1 MKMKKK
7 LSLLGALLPMILLMA
22 ALLPPAAGAATTN
35 IAQVPLLN
43 INGTGTVKPNLM
55 LLFDNSGSMD
65 QDYTPDYVNDN
76 LCRTGA
82 ALVNG
87 VTACT
92 VGYPPFMSPDFNKQ
106 YYNPAILYSAPID
119 TTSTSLVPTYKIS
132 MTAANTATWTSVT
145 GDGFNAHKNDMF
157 GNTITSGS
165 NLVTGFPDLKWCNA
179 SNTSSCGTNSATYT
193 YPDATFTRATAITGN
208 PYYYTIGVGEY
219 CTDNT
224 MTTCISTSVGAPA
237 PNGYPVPV
245 KVRWCTTTALT
256 VCQGK
261 RVGAYIYPRYSTPTG
276 AAASYGT
283 IAINASASTSSLTIT
298 GVTIPDPTTAR
309 TITNGTITASTGTD
323 TALKQQTV
331 ASALAA
337 SIIAKTGLTNQYWAC
352 VSAPLAQST
361 VAPCSSYG
369 ITLGGN
375 NIVAVIPVT
384 CSGSKSAAN
393 CTVLTDSSRSGW
405 GITVTAP
412 SVNTTALPP
421 AVPSTAL
428 LNITGTTG
436 TGSTA
441 PTLASIS
448 YNGTTL
454 ASNIALGTN
463 KSAAAVASTIVNAIG
478 TAGTVKAY
486 VGGNAVTATCAA
498 KSTSSV
504 CLVDSA
510 ATANG
515 RTITTGTLTNAS
527 QLVLTKVSGAG
538 YTVATDAI
546 PTVTTALAAGAT
558 PPSTFVRT
566 DIVSTRNAY
575 PKSTNRTDCVTTAG
589 TCTYAEEMTN
599 FANWYAYYKT
609 RLQMMKSSIGVAF
622 SPLTGSYRVGY
633 VRLSV
638 AGVYGTI
645 DIKPID
651 FTGTARTAW
660 YTTLYNTVTS
670 GSTPTRP
677 AMDAV
682 GRMFANQSPYAYA
695 SGSEV
700 VQFPCQ
706 QNFMILTTDGYW
718 NGGSASN
725 VVNNDNIA
733 NSSRFCTLAG
743 GCVDTRAQSQ
753 PSISD
758 VSLYWYNGGSNTGT
772 VSLRPVLEPNMNVP
786 GQVGAAAGEN
796 THLHMTTFTLGLGVD
811 GIMNYEQNYDTAP
824 VVGGDF
830 YNLISGTP
838 AGCSWNAG
846 GAYVWPDPDVTNT
859 ASTVQERVDDLWH
872 AAINGHGKYFSA
884 SDPTQVV
891 AGLSAAITKLQ
902 QTTGAAAAAATSTP
916 NISQEDNDIF
926 SDTFTTVVWYG
937 ELSDKKIDPVS
948 GIVGTTPVWTSSQK
962 LAPMVA
968 ASTDARNIMMLD
980 TSVNPPAM
988 KNFKFAAANGGNGM
1002 TATEQGWFSNKCNL
1016 LAQCASLS
1024 TTDQAIVNT
1033 GGNMVNWLR
1042 GQQLYADGSHFRAY
1056 GLTPAVNG
1064 TPGVVA
1070 VLGDIVSSQPAYLRD
1085 PRKSYTTTGYA
1096 AYKTAQAA
1104 RSPVVFTAANDGMLH
1119 AFNATGDAT
1128 GGNELW
1134 AYVPRITMK
1143 KLYLQSSTTYATNH
1157 QFTTDGSPVLGDV
1170 QIGGV
1175 WKTVLVAGLNAG
1187 GRGYYALDVT
1197 DPANPKPLWEM
1208 CADSTVCSVNDPDI
1222 GLTFGNPEFGMWNN
1236 QWVVYLTSGYNNV
1249 PSTDGVATGSGQGIL
1264 YVVDVATGT
1273 VLKKLSTGSGN
1284 TTTPSGLAKITAI
1297 SLNPQTDPVTTYI
1310 YGGDNQ
1316 GQMWRFDMTTAN
1328 PSVLLMGSA
1337 VNGTGT
1343 VEPIT
1348 TRPDVTTCVVS
1359 PKAADGTALATFL
1372 QKVVVFGTGRLLDVP
1387 DVTDTTVQSLY
1398 GLSDTGAS
1406 IASIHGGTAVHQTL
1420 SLVGTG
1426 TGTTNTNT
1434 YTVSNNPVDLS
1445 KNSGWYVDWSLNA
1458 GERMNLDPKIVSG
1471 GTNVVTNIPSST
1483 STCSVGGTSNVYQ
1496 FDACSGSFVKSST
1509 TITDTNNNTYN
1520 IVGQT
1525 LSNTSATVGF
1535 IIVSLPDG
1543 ETKLIAT
1550 EADGSTQTLS
1560 VTSPNDVAA
1569 HKVGWR
1575 RVNTN

>member
-1 MKMKKK
+1 MNMKKR
-7 LSLLGALLPMILLMA
+7 LPFFGALLPLILLA
-22 ALLPPAAGAATTN
+22 LATLLPAGAATTN

-65 QDYTPDYVNDN
+65 QAYTPDYVNDN

-82 ALVNG
+82 ALING
-87 VTACT
+87 VTSCT

-132 MTAANTATWTSVT
+132 MTAANTSNWTSVT

-157 GNTITSGS
+157 GNTITSGT
-165 NLVTGFPDLKWCNA
+165 NLVTGFPDLQWCTT
-179 SNTSSCGTNSATYT
+179 SGTLICYKNTSTYT
-193 YPDATFTRATAITGN
+193 YPNAVNTKATAVTAN

-261 RVGAYIYPRYSTPTG
+261 RVAAYIYPRYSTPTG
-276 AAASYGT
+276 AVVSYGT
-283 IAINASASTSSLTIT
+283 ISINASKTTNSLTIT
-298 GVTIPDPTTAR
+298 NVTVPDLTTV
-309 TITNGTITASTGTD
+309 ITSGTPAVTASTGTD

-337 SIIAKTGLTNQYWAC
+337 SIIAKSTTNQYWAC
-352 VSAPLAQST
+352 VNAPLGQST

-375 NIVAVIPVT
+375 NIVAVMPVT
-384 CSGSKSAAN
+384 CSGTKSAAN
-393 CTVLTDSSRSGW
+393 CTVLTDSSRAGA
-405 GITVTAP
+405 GITVTSP
-412 SVNTTALPP
+412 TVIVTA
-421 AVPSTAL
+421 AAPSTAL
-428 LNITGTTG
+428 LNISG
-436 TGSTA
+436 TGSSSVKAGLT
-441 PTLASIS
+441 SIT

-454 ASNIALGTN
+454 ASNLSFA
-463 KSAAAVASTIVNAIG
+463 KSASAAAVASSIVSTIG
-478 TAGTVKAY
+478 TSGTYKAY
-486 VGGNAVTATCAA
+486 IGGNSITAVCAA
-498 KSTSSV
+498 KTSSSV
-504 CLVDSA
+504 CIVDST

-515 RTITTGTLTNAS
+515 RTISTGTLSNGGTLSFSSVA
-527 QLVLTKVSGAG
+527 GAG
-538 YTVATDAI
+538 YVLLTTDTI
-546 PTVTTALAAGAT
+546 PTATTAVAGGSM

-566 DIVSTRNAY
+566 DIVPTRTTY
-575 PKSTNRTDCVTTAG
+575 PKATTRTDCVTTAG
-589 TCTYAEEMTN
+589 VCTYAEEMTN

-622 SPLTGSYRVGY
+622 SPLSGSYRVGY

-638 AGVYGTI
+638 AGVYGAM
-645 DIKPID
+645 DIKPTD
-651 FTGTARTAW
+651 FTGTARTNW
-660 YTTLYNTVTS
+660 YTTLYATTTS

-682 GRMFANQSPYAYA
+682 GRMFANQSQYAYTA
-695 SGSEV
+695 GNEV
-700 VQFPCQ
+700 VQYPCQ

-725 VVNNDNIA
+725 VVNNDNVP
-733 NSSRFCTLAG
+733 NPSRFCTVAG

-772 VSLRPVLEPNMNVP
+772 VSLRPALEPNMSIP

-824 VVGGDF
+824 IVGGDF

-838 AGCSWNAG
+838 AGCAWNG
-846 GAYVWPDPDVTNT
+846 GGQYVWPDPDVTNT

-937 ELSDKKIDPVS
+937 ELSDKKIDPVT

-962 LAPMVA
+962 LAPLVA
-968 ASTDARNIMMLD
+968 ASTDSRNIMMVD
-980 TSVNPPAM
+980 TSVSPAVM
-988 KNFKFAAANGGNGM
+988 KNFKFSAVNGGKGM
-1002 TATEQGWFSNKCNL
+1002 TAAEQAWFSNKCNL

-1024 TTDQAIVNT
+1024 TADQAIVN
-1033 GGNMVNWLR
+1033 GGDNMVNWLR

-1056 GLTPAVNG
+1056 GVTPAANG

-1104 RSPVVFTAANDGMLH
+1104 RAPVVFTAANDGMLH

-1128 GGNELW
+1128 GGTELW
-1134 AYVPRITMK
+1134 AYVPRITMR

-1157 QFTTDGSPVLGDV
+1157 QFTTDGSPQLGDV

-1208 CADSTVCSVNDPDI
+1208 CADSTVCSINDPDI
-1222 GLTFGNPEFGMWNN
+1222 GLTFGNPEFGLWNN

-1249 PSTDGVATGSGQGIL
+1249 PSTDGVATGSGVGIL
-1264 YVVDVATGT
+1264 YIVDIATGT
-1273 VLKKLSTGSGN
+1273 VLKKISTGSGN

-1297 SLNPQTDPVTTYI
+1297 SLNPQTDPVTTYV

-1337 VNGTGT
+1337 VNGAGL

-1348 TRPDVTTCVVS
+1348 TRPDVTTCLVS
-1359 PKAADGTALATFL
+1359 PTAADGSALATYL

-1398 GLSDTGAS
+1398 GVSDTGAS
-1406 IASIHGGTAVHQTL
+1406 IASIHGGTAVKQTL
-1420 SLVGTG
+1420 SLVSSA
-1426 TGTTNTNT
+1426 NTNI
-1434 YTVSNNPVDLS
+1434 YTVSNNAVDLS

-1496 FDACSGSFVKSST
+1496 FDACSGSFVKTST
-1509 TITDTNNNTYN
+1509 TVTINNNTYN
-1520 IVGQT
+1520 VVGQT